1 MMFALIAG
9 VILLPAL
16 YTGIS
21 NYGDQIRAT
30 ATALQMAHIQ
40 KAAEAYIT
48 TNAAAVDANSTA
60 SSPAIITVPMLVNTG
75 FLPNGFNSMNPYGQT
90 WQVQVLQ
97 PAANQLQ
104 ALVLGVGGNA
114 ITAKQSGMIATTAG
128 DSGGVIGGGSGDFA
142 VPGCS
147 GGEACGAYAG
157 WSVSTAGYQ
166 NVAAAHPAALIEYAN
181 NQLQSDYLYRVAVPG
196 QPQLNTMQTNLNMG
210 ANNINNAQN
219 VNVNQDVTLGNPSA
233 ATGGSAGSNPG
244 QLGVDEPAGQG
255 LPSGWGGGI
264 HTWDIYVNG
273 TVATGLNGSQGAYMS
288 DFNGGMY
295 GGGQVG
301 TSSPNNANYAYMQAN
316 NGGSSMVTNG
326 TVQGG
331 YVNSTGNVN
340 AQGSVTSQN
349 DVLAN
354 NVINANNGVGAG
366 NYFGMYNG
374 SWWANNAGDSSQ
386 SGNAYVGGQVTA
398 NYDATLGTAGGSANV
413 GWGCGPNG
421 AIAANANGS
430 GQVLAC
436 QGGSWQAM
444 GGQWLQSG
452 SPFWQA
458 YDPVGN
464 MTARFCAI
472 SGLYVGGGGG
482 GASVN
487 PVSGPNGAGQ
497 YVWSFGGD
505 TGDTSYWGA
514 CYN

>member
-1 MMFALIAG
+1 MNPIGMMFALIAG
-9 VILLPAL
+9 VILLPTL
-16 YTGIS
+16 YMGVST
-21 NYGDQIRAT
+21 YADQVRAT

-48 TNAAAVDANSTA
+48 TNAAAVEANSTA

-114 ITAKQSGMIATTAG
+114 IPAKQSGMIATTAG

-142 VPGCS
+142 VPGCA

-219 VNVNQDVTLGNPSA
+219 VNVNQNI
-233 ATGGSAGSNPG
+233 SAGVPG
-244 QLGVDEPAGQG
+244 TSETGTCQTDAQGHCIGQIAAAGQSQGDLPAGW
-255 LPSGWGGGI
+255 WGGI
-264 HTWDIYVNG
+264 ISRDVYG
-273 TVATGLNGSQGAYMS
+273 TATIAAGTNNQVAAYMNS
-288 DFNGGMY
+288 SGNIGANGN
-295 GGGQVG
+295 VV
-301 TSSPNNANYAYMQAN
+301 A
-316 NGGSSMVTNG
+316 NG

-331 YVNSTGNVN
+331 YVNSTGDVN
-340 AQGSVTSQN
+340 AQYNST
-349 DVLAN
+349 AN
-354 NVINANNGVGAG
+354 NAFAMD
-366 NYFGMYNG
+366 NY

-386 SGNAYVGGQVTA
+386 SGNLWASGNINTPGFYANNNGYAGTTDTFTVGSRVI
-398 NYDATLGTAGGSANV
+398 LGTAFGGANI
-413 GWGCGPNG
+413 GWGCSPNG
-421 AIAANANGS
+421 EIAANANGS

-444 GGQWLQSG
+444 GGGYTYEGSWQIPYGTATSENIGNYDICAMTQYGTSG
-452 SPFWQA
+452 N
-458 YDPVGN
+458 DN
-464 MTARFCAI
+464 
-472 SGLYVGGGGG
+472 SGVYP
-482 GASVN
+482 S
-487 PVSGPNGAGQ
+487 SGPYANGTYSWVFYAQ
-497 YVWSFGGD
+497 
-505 TGDTSYWGA
+505 GA
-514 CYN
+514 DAVTVSCWDIG

>member
-1 MMFALIAG
+1 MNPIAMMFALIAS

-16 YTGIS
+16 YMGVST
-21 NYGDQIRAT
+21 YADQIRAT

-48 TNAAAVDANSTA
+48 TNAAAVEANSTA

-114 ITAKQSGMIATTAG
+114 IPAKQSGMIATTAG

-210 ANNINNAQN
+210 ANS
-219 VNVNQDVTLGNPSA
+219 V
-233 ATGGSAGSNPG
+233 
-244 QLGVDEPAGQG
+244 
-255 LPSGWGGGI
+255 
-264 HTWDIYVNG
+264 
-273 TVATGLNGSQGAYMS
+273 
-288 DFNGGMY
+288 
-295 GGGQVG
+295 
-301 TSSPNNANYAYMQAN
+301 NNANEVNAQSETLAAGDPNGQYGALQIGSNYYYGDGSNAAVRTPGGFYVQNQNGSGPASIDEVNNVQAAGN
-316 NGGSSMVTNG
+316 ITTPN

-331 YVNSTGNVN
+331 YVNSTGDVN
-340 AQGSVTSQN
+340 AQYNST
-349 DVLAN
+349 AN
-354 NVINANNGVGAG
+354 NAFAMD
-366 NYFGMYNG
+366 NY

-386 SGNAYVGGQVTA
+386 TGNLWASGNINTPGFWADNNGYSGTTDTFTA
-398 NYDATLGTAGGSANV
+398 GSRIILGTAQGTANLNQR
-413 GWGCGPNG
+413 CSPNG
-421 AIAANANGS
+421 EIAANANGS

-444 GGQWLQSG
+444 GSNGLQLALTTLSESDG
-452 SPFWQA
+452 WEYNTP
-458 YDPVGN
+458 GN
-464 MTARFCAI
+464 PY
-472 SGLYVGGGGG
+472 YVGWYKLCLPIVDQGYEMVV
-482 GASVN
+482 AE
-487 PVSGPNGAGQ
+487 SGPNSSGQ
-497 YVWSFGGD
+497 YL
-505 TGDTSYWGA
+505 WGLGA
-514 CYN
+514 SGQGPDAAQCFN

>member
-1 MMFALIAG
+1 MNPIAMMFALIAG

-16 YTGIS
+16 YMGVST
-21 NYGDQIRAT
+21 YADQVRAT

-48 TNAAAVDANSTA
+48 TNAAAVEANSTT

-75 FLPNGFNSMNPYGQT
+75 FLPNGFNALNPYGQT

-114 ITAKQSGMIATTAG
+114 IPAKQSGMVATTAG
-128 DSGGVIGGGSGDFA
+128 DSGGVIGGGAGDFA

-210 ANNINNAQN
+210 ANSVNNAQN
-219 VNVNQDVTLGNPSA
+219 VNVNQNI
-233 ATGGSAGSNPG
+233 SAGVPG
-244 QLGVDEPAGQG
+244 TAETGYCQTDAQGHCIGQIAAAGQSESDLPAGW
-255 LPSGWGGGI
+255 WGGI
-264 HTWDIYVNG
+264 ISRDVYG
-273 TVATGLNGSQGAYMS
+273 TATIAAGTNNQVSAYMN
-288 DFNGGMY
+288 DAGNIGANGN
-295 GGGQVG
+295 VV
-301 TSSPNNANYAYMQAN
+301 A
-316 NGGSSMVTNG
+316 NG

-331 YVNSTGNVN
+331 YVNSTGDVN
-340 AQGSVTSQN
+340 AQYNST
-349 DVLAN
+349 
-354 NVINANNGVGAG
+354 AG
-366 NYFGMYNG
+366 NGFLINSGQ
-374 SWWANNAGDSSQ
+374 WWANNAGDSSQ
-386 SGNAYVGGQVTA
+386 TGNAYVGGQVQA
-398 NYDATLGTAGGSANV
+398 NYDATLGTAFGSANI
-413 GWGCGPNG
+413 GWGCSPNG

-444 GGQWLQSG
+444 GGMTGYNQVGDETLPGNGSSNFGVWEFCTITGHAGAGADWLGPVAGPYVVGNHYAWDWVGSG
-452 SPFWQA
+452 S
-458 YDPVGN
+458 GTN
-464 MTARFCAI
+464 NTAVTCW
-472 SGLYVGGGGG
+472 
-482 GASVN
+482 N
-487 PVSGPNGAGQ
+487 N
-497 YVWSFGGD
+497 
-505 TGDTSYWGA
+505 
-514 CYN
+514 N

>member
-1 MMFALIAG
+1 MNPIGMMFALIAG
-9 VILLPAL
+9 VILLPTL
-16 YTGIS
+16 YMGVST
-21 NYGDQIRAT
+21 YADQVRAT

-48 TNAAAVDANSTA
+48 TNAAVVEANSTA

-114 ITAKQSGMIATTAG
+114 IPAKQSGMIATTAG
-128 DSGGVIGGGSGDFA
+128 DSGGVIGGGSGDYA

-210 ANNINNAQN
+210 ANSVTNANNVNAQSE
-219 VNVNQDVTLGNPSA
+219 TLAAGNPNGQYGA
-233 ATGGSAGSNPG
+233 LQIGSNYYYGDGSNAAVRTPG
-244 QLGVDEPAGQG
+244 GF
-255 LPSGWGGGI
+255 
-264 HTWDIYVNG
+264 YVQNQ
-273 TVATGLNGSQGAYMS
+273 NGSGPASIDEVNNVQASG
-288 DFNGGMY
+288 NI
-295 GGGQVG
+295 
-301 TSSPNNANYAYMQAN
+301 TTPN
-316 NGGSSMVTNG
+316 

-331 YVNSTGNVN
+331 YVNSTGDVN
-340 AQGSVTSQN
+340 AQYNST
-349 DVLAN
+349 AN
-354 NVINANNGVGAG
+354 NAFAMNN
-366 NYFGMYNG
+366 Y
-374 SWWANNAGDSSQ
+374 SWWANNAGNSWQ
-386 SGNAYVGGQVTA
+386 SGTAIANASLGSNYIWSNGNIYAGGQVQA
-398 NYDATLGTAGGSANV
+398 NYDATLGTAGGSANI

-444 GGQWLQSG
+444 GGQMYFDVG
-452 SPFWQA
+452 STGH
-458 YDPVGN
+458 GN
-464 MTARFCAI
+464 TNFVAWNLGNWDYC
-472 SGLYVGGGGG
+472 GLI
-482 GASVN
+482 
-487 PVSGPNGAGQ
+487 GAGNASNGEDTVYPSGGPYSNGQ
-497 YVWSFGGD
+497 YTWYYESDGNVNGD
-505 TGDTSYWGA
+505 DGWICGNYMPG
-514 CYN
+514 

>member
-1 MMFALIAG
+1 MNPIGMMFALIAG

-48 TNAAAVDANSTA
+48 TNAAAVEANSTA

-114 ITAKQSGMIATTAG
+114 IPAKQSGMIATTAG

-142 VPGCS
+142 VPGCA
-147 GGEACGAYAG
+147 GGDACGAYAG

-210 ANNINNAQN
+210 
-219 VNVNQDVTLGNPSA
+219 
-233 ATGGSAGSNPG
+233 SNS
-244 QLGVDEPAGQG
+244 V
-255 LPSGWGGGI
+255 
-264 HTWDIYVNG
+264 
-273 TVATGLNGSQGAYMS
+273 
-288 DFNGGMY
+288 
-295 GGGQVG
+295 
-301 TSSPNNANYAYMQAN
+301 NNANEVNAQSETLAGGQP
-316 NGGSSMVTNG
+316 NGQPGALQIGSNYYYGDSSNAAVRTPGSFYIQNQNG
-326 TVQGG
+326 SGPAQIAEVSNVWGSGELQGG
-331 YVNSTGNVN
+331 YINSTGDVN
-340 AQGSVTSQN
+340 AQWNSGAT
-349 DVLAN
+349 
-354 NVINANNGVGAG
+354 NAFAMNNGA
-366 NYFGMYNG
+366 
-374 SWWANNAGDSSQ
+374 WWANNAGDSSQ

-398 NYDATLGTAGGSANV
+398 NYDATLGTAGGSANI

-436 QGGSWQAM
+436 EGGTWQAM
-444 GGQWLQSG
+444 GGGGFTQVVGYQTSPDNSG
-452 SPFWQA
+452 VFGWFK
-458 YDPVGN
+458 V
-464 MTARFCAI
+464 C
-472 SGLYVGGGGG
+472 
-482 GASVN
+482 VN
-487 PVSGPNGAGQ
+487 DGFYGWGENANVYPAAGPNAQGQ
-497 YVWSFGGD
+497 F
-505 TGDTSYWGA
+505 YWEW
-514 CYN
+514 YNYHLDNHGMVNTIYCFN